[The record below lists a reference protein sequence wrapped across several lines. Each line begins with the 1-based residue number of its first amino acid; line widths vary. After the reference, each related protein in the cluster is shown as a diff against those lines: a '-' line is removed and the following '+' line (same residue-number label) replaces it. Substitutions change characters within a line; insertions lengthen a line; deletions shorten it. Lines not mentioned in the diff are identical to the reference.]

1 MSDEQTIRAS
11 VQRQLAAGNRTTS
24 VRAQVTLLQI
34 IDTLRDELEKREA
47 QIRRQGE
54 TIDRL
59 RDTGVMREVE
69 R

>member
-1 MSDEQTIRAS
+1 M
-11 VQRQLAAGNRTTS
+11 
-24 VRAQVTLLQI
+24 LQI
-34 IDTLRDELEKREA
+34 IDTLRDELEKCEA

-59 RDTGVMREVE
+59 RDAGVMRVVE